1 MQIKAWAQRLD
12 RMKHELE
19 SYEDCQYASVTSA
32 DTLYGSEVVH
42 NVLRAARHG
51 AEDAE
56 GEDTEGGDSGAERP
70 PQLVFNPYDSR
81 GTAEHG
87 ELSEFIVCEGRVV
100 GTAALL
106 AVGVLHHRSS
116 TWRNRTFSCSD
127 LPCALLRTEMVTR
140 TALRHASASWLEHC
154 INFESMFVANLM
166 PYTIQPNV
174 LAGRVDLPA
183 VFLHRDSLVTSKV
196 QFGKFVTC
204 ISMSYGV

>member
-1 MQIKAWAQRLD
+1 MVVGMSPAVQCIYDPRCLFLQIKAWAQRLD

-56 GEDTEGGDSGAERP
+56 REDTEGGDSGAERP

-87 ELSEFIVCEGRVV
+87 QLSEFVVCEGRVV
-100 GTAALL
+100 STVALL
-106 AVGVLHHRSS
+106 AVGVLRHRSS
-116 TWRNRTFSCSD
+116 ALSNRTFPVLTCRV
-127 LPCALLRTEMVTR
+127 LCPTLRTEMVTVSC
-140 TALRHASASWLEHC
+140 L
-154 INFESMFVANLM
+154 NLLC
-166 PYTIQPNV
+166 V
-174 LAGRVDLPA
+174 RG
-183 VFLHRDSLVTSKV
+183 
-196 QFGKFVTC
+196 G
-204 ISMSYGV
+204 

>member
-1 MQIKAWAQRLD
+1 VFFHLAPAEGSSATLPNGDGLEQRVQDMLDRFGDVRLKVLSGSAPVSLTTTCLPVAPRFTVAAVFVLISVAVRCRDVSLSIQCIYHPYCLFMQIKAWAQRLD

-87 ELSEFIVCEGRVV
+87 E
-100 GTAALL
+100 
-106 AVGVLHHRSS
+106 
-116 TWRNRTFSCSD
+116 FS
-127 LPCALLRTEMVTR
+127 
-140 TALRHASASWLEHC
+140 
-154 INFESMFVANLM
+154 
-166 PYTIQPNV
+166 
-174 LAGRVDLPA
+174 
-183 VFLHRDSLVTSKV
+183 DSL
-196 QFGKFVTC
+196 
-204 ISMSYGV
+204 